1 MRSPRYWAKDV
12 VYGLMGVVS
21 LFSETPSAI
30 LMYHDVDGPWGPS
43 LDMFDRQMGW
53 LTERFRSVRLC
64 DLPQRLPPAEPT
76 VVITFD
82 DGYRATVERTLPV
95 LARHGVRATF
105 FIPSGLLG
113 SGFVTTIGEHEI
125 VDEDGVRT
133 LVAEG
138 HEIGGHT
145 LTHPLLT
152 QLDLNAISNEVTG
165 DRNRLGDLLGFAP
178 VSFAY
183 PKGAHDEIV
192 RRVVRDAGYRCAV
205 TVREGLLEKDL
216 DPWTLPRVQVNGT
229 MGMVQFRSKL
239 SVALRRYERLRG

>member
-12 VYGLMGVVS
+12 VYGVLGVAS
-21 LFSETPSAI
+21 LFSATPSAI
-30 LMYHDVDGPWGPS
+30 LMYHDVDGPYGPS
-43 LDMFDRQMGW
+43 LDMFDRQLAW

-64 DLPQRLPPAEPT
+64 DLPQPLPPAEPT
-76 VVITFD
+76 VVITVD
-82 DGYRATVERTLPV
+82 DGYRATVERAMPV

-113 SGFVTTIGEHEI
+113 SALVTTIGERGI

-133 LVAEG
+133 LVAQG
-138 HEIGGHT
+138 HEVGGHT

-152 QLDLNAISNEVTG
+152 ELEASDISNEVIG
-165 DRNRLGDLLGFAP
+165 DRDRLGELLGVAP

-183 PKGAHDEIV
+183 PKGAYDEGV
-192 RRVVRDAGYRCAV
+192 RQAVRDAGYRFAV

-216 DPWTLPRVQVNGT
+216 DSWTLPRVQVNGT

-239 SVALRRYERLRG
+239 SMALHRYERLRG